1 MDYRKMKIE
10 YVRYNVGTEAY
21 QIAPKEPRRN
31 TAARP
36 KAHKAPPKKVQVKE
50 ICIDPLALIA
60 ICLTVVMVALMFVG
74 FSRLQAAQAEQQ
86 QMEQYLQWLET
97 EKQEL
102 TEYFD
107 SGYNPEAVRKA
118 ALSLGMIPVEEVD
131 HWDVPMDAPA
141 VVLEAVPEVV
151 PEVVPEAVPQQ

>member
-10 YVRYNVGTEAY
+10 YVRYYSAGTEAY
-21 QIAPKEPRRN
+21 QLEPRTPQRN
-31 TAARP
+31 TAQRP
-36 KAHKAPPKKVQVKE
+36 KTHKAAQHKAQVRE

-86 QMEQYLQWLET
+86 QMETYLQWLET

-107 SGYNPEAVRKA
+107 SGYNPEAVKKA
-118 ALSLGMIPVEEVD
+118 ALSLGMIPIEEVD
-131 HWDVPMDAPA
+131 HWNVPMDAPD
-141 VVLEAVPEVV
+141 AVPEVV
-151 PEVVPEAVPQQ
+151 PEQ

>member
-10 YVRYNVGTEAY
+10 YVRYYSAGTEAY
-21 QIAPKEPRRN
+21 QLEPKTPQRN
-31 TAARP
+31 TAERP
-36 KAHKAPPKKVQVKE
+36 KVHKTAPQKVQVRE

-74 FSRLQAAQAEQQ
+74 FSHLQAAQAELQ

-102 TEYFD
+102 TAYFD
-107 SGYNPEAVRKA
+107 AGYNPEAVRKA
-118 ALSLGMIPVEEVD
+118 ALSLGMIPIEEVD

-141 VVLEAVPEVV
+141 AIP
-151 PEVVPEAVPQQ
+151 AQ

>member
-10 YVRYNVGTEAY
+10 YVRYYSAGTEAY
-21 QIAPKEPRRN
+21 QLDPKTPQRN

-36 KAHKAPPKKVQVKE
+36 KAHKTAPRKAQVRE

-86 QMEQYLQWLET
+86 QMQEYLQWLET

-131 HWDVPMDAPA
+131 HWDVPMDAPQ
-141 VVLEAVPEVV
+141 LTPE
-151 PEVVPEAVPQQ
+151 Q